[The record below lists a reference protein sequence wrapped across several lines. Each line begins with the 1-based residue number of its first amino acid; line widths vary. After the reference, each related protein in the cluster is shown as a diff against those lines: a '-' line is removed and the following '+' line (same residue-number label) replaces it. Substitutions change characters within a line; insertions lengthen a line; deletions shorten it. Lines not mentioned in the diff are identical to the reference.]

1 MQLSMSTVYWAASEE
16 RWQQGKGGDCS
27 LLLYPCEAPSG
38 LLCPGLSPPVQE
50 GCGVNGAG
58 PEGGP

>member
-1 MQLSMSTVYWAASEE
+1 MSTVYWAASEE

-50 GCGVNGAG
+50 GCGAVEEG
-58 PEGGP
+58 PQ